1 MKIEGY
7 STIKEIEV
15 GYFECEKCGYY
26 NTGFDVCD
34 SRYSVQNVNISMKVA
49 QYSRND

>member
-7 STIKEIEV
+7 STIKEIEI

-26 NTGFDVCD
+26 NTGFDVRVEITV
-34 SRYSVQNVNISMKVA
+34 SKM
-49 QYSRND
+49 